1 MKVAFPTPYSKQKIT
16 SSRLF
21 MSTDNA
27 LTLYLPDFSEQ
38 TLSNAGALTE
48 TKSVYDF
55 KAIDDWEAHLCATL
69 GDENWVIPWNLVR
82 AQQFDLPTTVKT
94 AVCCDPVM
102 MQMSHRGAYLWGQNG
117 IALSKKDA
125 MTIVAQIN
133 QQLMRTGESF
143 YMLNEMQWLYVSDE
157 EKNLELASYEKNI
170 GQDRF
175 GFSYPGENGSFWD
188 QLANEI
194 QMLIKQMVDY
204 QGLASAGPEMMLNV
218 HFSGVTNASLSSP
231 NIVANSNEF
240 EVFSN
245 NILINAF
252 CTNNNISATSI
263 SLPEMKDIFSSAN
276 THNKNR
282 LLICYG
288 ESVPGIEKL
297 DELIDTCLAEKN
309 FEKVKLV
316 VQNGIY
322 RFSQKPSL
330 LQKLASWLSLR

>member
-1 MKVAFPTPYSKQKIT
+1 
-16 SSRLF
+16 

-27 LTLYLPDFSEQ
+27 LTLYLADFSEQ
-38 TLSNAGALTE
+38 QLSNVGALSGI
-48 TKSVYDF
+48 KNIQDF
-55 KAIDDWEAHLCATL
+55 KVIDDWEAHLCTTL
-69 GDENWVIPWNLVR
+69 GAENLVIPWNLIR

-102 MQMSHRGAYLWGQNG
+102 MQMSHRGAYLWGQQG
-117 IALSKKDA
+117 VALSKKDA

-133 QQLMRTGESF
+133 QQLMREGENF
-143 YMLNEMQWLYVSDE
+143 YMLNETQWLYVSD
-157 EKNLELASYEKNI
+157 KKKDLELASYEKNI

-175 GFSYPGENGSFWD
+175 GFSYPGDNGSFWD

-231 NIVANSNEF
+231 ELAANSKNF

-245 NILINAF
+245 NLLITTF
-252 CTNNNISATSI
+252 CKNNHISAASI
-263 SLPEMKDIFSSAN
+263 SLPEMKKAFSSAN
-276 THNKNR
+276 NQDKNR

-297 DELIDTCLAEKN
+297 DELIDESLTEKN
-309 FEKVKLV
+309 FDKVQLV
-316 VQNGIY
+316 VQNGVY
-322 RFSQKPSL
+322 PFSQKPSL
-330 LQKLASWLSLR
+330 LQKLTSWLSLK